1 MSTTVEGIDV
11 HLGGL
16 ESVWEAGMSDAYAYY
31 RQHAAPPVAL
41 AAAMVESAMQ
51 LQTSGGRAPAPPQLL
66 LGDLCLARA
75 SRLLAETRDQ
85 QLQIGFARAVEQVAS
100 ATAGGPP
107 SGPLRMLLVAA
118 VGDPGA
124 PTRRTPHPPGTP
136 SGARRVAAPRFRG
149 SPG

>member
-1 MSTTVEGIDV
+1 MSTTSPPSMEA

-16 ESVWEAGMSDAYAYY
+16 ESVWEGGMRETYAYY
-31 RQHAAPPVAL
+31 RQHADRPAVAL
-41 AAAMVESAMQ
+41 AAAMVESAIE

-85 QLQIGFARAVEQVAS
+85 RLQIGFARAVEQVAS

-107 SGPLRMLLVAA
+107 SDPLRTLLVAA
-118 VGDPGA
+118 VG
-124 PTRRTPHPPGTP
+124 GT
-136 SGARRVAAPRFRG
+136 G
-149 SPG
+149 